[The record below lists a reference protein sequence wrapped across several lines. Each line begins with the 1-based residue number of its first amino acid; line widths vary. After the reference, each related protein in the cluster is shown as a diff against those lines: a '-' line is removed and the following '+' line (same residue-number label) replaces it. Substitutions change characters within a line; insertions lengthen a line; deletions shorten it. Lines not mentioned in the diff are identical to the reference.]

1 MRFSFNSSTPI
12 CSGFKWLRHK
22 MYEFKDYFI
31 LQYPHL
37 NDMKHVF
44 VDLLS
49 HDVTYYF
56 DGQQDPILKTY
67 SGSHH
72 DFKLSD
78 ELIEK
83 FKTILKGSERDLAAL
98 NVELMTTNDLQKAQI
113 IQQQKKIIKL
123 MEKIERKSPS

>member
-1 MRFSFNSSTPI
+1 
-12 CSGFKWLRHK
+12 
-22 MYEFKDYFI
+22 
-31 LQYPHL
+31 
-37 NDMKHVF
+37 MKHVF

-67 SGSHH
+67 SGNHH
-72 DFKLSD
+72 EFKLSD

-83 FKTILKGSERDLAAL
+83 FKTISKGSERDLTAMLL
-98 NVELMTTNDLQKAQI
+98 NAQLMTTNDIQKTQI

-123 MEKIERKSPS
+123 LEKIEGKSSLS

>member
-1 MRFSFNSSTPI
+1 MRFSFNFSTPI
-12 CSGFKWLRHK
+12 CNGFKWLRHK
-22 MYEFKDYFI
+22 MYQFKDYFI

-37 NDMKHVF
+37 NNMKHVF

-56 DGQQDPILKTY
+56 EGQQDPILKTY
-67 SGSHH
+67 SGNHH

-78 ELIEK
+78 ELIDK
-83 FKTILKGSERDLAAL
+83 FKTILKGSERDLTAL
-98 NVELMTTNDLQKAQI
+98 NVELMATNDLQKAQI